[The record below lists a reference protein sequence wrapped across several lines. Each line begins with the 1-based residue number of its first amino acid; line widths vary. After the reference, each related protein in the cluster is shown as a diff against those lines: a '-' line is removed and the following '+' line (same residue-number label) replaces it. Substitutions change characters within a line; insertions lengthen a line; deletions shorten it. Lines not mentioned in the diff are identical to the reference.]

1 MSTLNL
7 KRKFNKAHAVMTFI
21 MACAFYTI
29 LLASQKIVPFGDN
42 TWISF
47 DMKRQYVDF
56 YAYFKSVLAGDNNI
70 FYSFDTALGAGVI
83 GLCVYYLTSPFLFIL
98 AFFKAEA
105 LPLGI
110 SIVIGLKLAASA
122 VTFDLMLQK
131 LCGKSAYICSLSY
144 AFCAYMLSNA
154 MNLMWLDVL
163 IMLPVVILMTEHLIH
178 EGRLLGYTVSVALI
192 LYLNY
197 YIAYIL
203 LIFVLLWSVA
213 RLFAEKDRNPQEVIL
228 RLGIATGGGIGIDAF
243 ILLPTFIELFNSPK
257 DIFEYGLRAEASNLS
272 PVQIVTKMFSLS
284 YDSLEIYWGK
294 PLIFCG
300 VTMITLSILYF
311 LNKRIGIREKLS
323 MGFLLLVL
331 AISFAFDDINI
342 MWHAGMEPSGYP
354 YREAILFVFVMLIC
368 ACRSLKELRD
378 GTDIKSY
385 ILLAVIMASALIWI
399 KIRPAAYMDDSKLI
413 INTIVTC
420 VSVILIF
427 VLSRVGSGKLA
438 LAVTALIMLVQT
450 ADLGLNGVYIYR
462 MESMMGEKSSE
473 FSDSVDRI
481 GSAVEDIK
489 GMNPGFYRM
498 ETWTPR
504 QQNDAMMHDYKG
516 ITHYSSAGL
525 TYVRFFLQKMGYN
538 DDGLYTDYGHD
549 NTETAD
555 SLLGIRYLMTDSAH
569 GFRMHKDY
577 ELVRDGEVQVYENP
591 YALPVAVGVY
601 REMSGETLDPFSL
614 QEDIYG
620 RLSGE
625 PVDIFIP
632 ANVHETESDAGR
644 PIREY
649 RVIAEADGEMYF
661 YMSDLIGSYS
671 NLEIYYNN
679 EFLTYYG
686 NDSCLKVLNLGYY
699 EKGDFFMVH
708 VKADDSSNFGEGF
721 FVTED
726 TEALHDAYD
735 ATIMRHADVQS
746 ISASKLAMT
755 LDSAYTVGDDLS
767 GEVGVFTT
775 IPYEKGWKV
784 EVSGVKTEPVE
795 VYDALM
801 YIPVTKAI
809 QQAELGPGEDIRI
822 ELSYVP
828 EGFYLG
834 VVVSILSIVGIILM
848 ASIRKGE
855 AGFFGD
861 SEDLEDDE
869 SLYSIPETDNREG
882 HE

>member
-1 MSTLNL
+1 MSAGNQNTKL
-7 KRKFNKAHAVMTFI
+7 NKAHAVTVFI
-21 MACAFYTI
+21 MACIFYII
-29 LLASQKIVPFGDN
+29 LIASQSIVPFGDN

-56 YAYFKSVLAGDNNI
+56 YAYFRSVLTGDNNI
-70 FYSFDTALGAGVI
+70 FYSFDTALGAGMI

-98 AFFKAEA
+98 AFFKTGS

-110 SIVIGLKLAASA
+110 SIVIGLKLASSA

-154 MNLMWLDVL
+154 MNLMWIDVL
-163 IMLPVVILMTEHLIH
+163 IMLPVVIIMTEKLIH
-178 EGRLLGYTVSVALI
+178 EGGLFGYTISVAII

-197 YIAYIL
+197 HIAYIV
-203 LIFVLLWSVA
+203 LIFVLLWSIA
-213 RLFAEKDRNPQEVIL
+213 RLFAVRSKNPQEVIL

-243 ILLPTFIELFNSPK
+243 ILVPAFIELYNSPK
-257 DIFEYGLRAEASNLS
+257 DILEFGAEAEAGNLN

-284 YDSLEIYWGK
+284 YDSLEIYRGK

-300 VTMITLSILYF
+300 VMMIALAILYF

-323 MGFLLLVL
+323 MGFLLLIL
-331 AISFAFDDINI
+331 AASFLSADINI
-342 MWHAGMEPSGYP
+342 MWNLGMESLGYP

-368 ACRSLKELRD
+368 ACRALQELRD
-378 GTDIKSY
+378 GTDIKSFV
-385 ILLAVIMASALIWI
+385 LLSVIMAVILFLVGAD
-399 KIRPAAYMDDSKLI
+399 PAEYMDDRKVI
-413 INTIVTC
+413 INVVLAC
-420 VSVILIF
+420 VSV
-427 VLSRVGSGKLA
+427 VLLFIMSRSGLKKMA
-438 LAVTALIMLVQT
+438 LAAAALIMLIQA

-462 MESMMGEKSSE
+462 MESMMGEKSSGFYE
-473 FSDSVDRI
+473 SVDGI
-481 GSAVEDIK
+481 GSAVRDIK
-489 GMNPGFYRM
+489 KMDQGFYRM
-498 ETWTPR
+498 ENWTPR

-549 NTETAD
+549 NTQTAD

-569 GFRMHKDY
+569 GFRMHRDY
-577 ELVRDGEVQVYENP
+577 KLVRDGAVQVYENP

-601 REMSGETLDPFSL
+601 REMSGETMDPFSL

-632 ANVHETESDAGR
+632 ANVYETEGDVGR

-686 NDSCLKVLNLGYY
+686 NDSCLKVLNLGYH

-708 VKADDSSNFGEGF
+708 IRADDLGDFGEAF

-726 TEALHDAYD
+726 TNILHDAYE
-735 ATIMRHADVQS
+735 ATTSRHADIQS

-755 LDSAYTVGDDLS
+755 LDSAYTVGDDLG

-784 EVSGVKTEPVE
+784 RVAGVKTEPVE

-801 YIPVTKAI
+801 YIPVTKAL
-809 QQAELGPGEDIRI
+809 QQVELGPDEDIRI
-822 ELSYVP
+822 ELSFVP

-834 VVVSILSIVGIILM
+834 VAVSILSIAVIILM
-848 ASIRKGE
+848 ASISKGE
-855 AGFFGD
+855 EGFFGD
-861 SEDLEDDE
+861 TDEDEYDE
-869 SLYSIPETDNREG
+869 SLYASREADNR
-882 HE
+882 